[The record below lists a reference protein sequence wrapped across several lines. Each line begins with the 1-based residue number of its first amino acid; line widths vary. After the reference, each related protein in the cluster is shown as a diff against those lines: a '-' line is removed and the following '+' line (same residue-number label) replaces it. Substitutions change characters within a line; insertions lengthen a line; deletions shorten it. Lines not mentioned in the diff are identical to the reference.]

1 MRAGAMDDTGRVA
14 SENKG
19 REVHAP
25 DLDEVVSKI
34 QSLMGDAPADEVSC
48 EITRHGTV
56 KLVVKRGGITAVG
69 GMKSGLRR

>member
-1 MRAGAMDDTGRVA
+1 MDDTGKMV

-19 REVHAP
+19 RQIHAP
-25 DLDEVVSKI
+25 DLDEVVLKI
-34 QSLMGDAPADEVSC
+34 QSLMGDVPADEVSY

-56 KLVVKRGGITAVG
+56 KLVVKRGGATVVG